1 MSNEL
6 DDILTRIGREYEKD
20 ISGNGRNYLEVDIDK
35 EAEKLGC
42 PGTKEKY
49 RGVHV
54 VVPLKGPVKGMKV
67 RIDGRTFVNYAQFDS
82 GIAMPEHVAKK
93 TGLHYK
99 TYHARDSMILNFG

>member
-6 DDILTRIGREYEKD
+6 AEVLIKIGKVYEND
-20 ISGNGRNYLEVDIDK
+20 VSGDGRNYLEVDMTQ

-42 PGTKEKY
+42 PSLEGNY
-49 RGVHV
+49 PGVHV

-82 GIAMPEHVAKK
+82 GIAVPEYVAKE

-99 TYHARDSMILNFG
+99 TYHAKDSMILNFA